1 MRFHTDMI
9 TIQRII
15 TRMGIERIKNM
26 KAAIRLWSI
35 HPETIKIKDKIKK
48 NKNLMIRK
56 KIMNKTDIFR
66 KINEIKEKNDNF
78 LI

>member
-1 MRFHTDMI
+1 
-9 TIQRII
+9 
-15 TRMGIERIKNM
+15 MGIERIKNT

-35 HPETIKIKDKIKK
+35 HPETTKIKDKIK
-48 NKNLMIRK
+48 NSTNLMIR